1 MIYGA
6 NHIGMKRK
14 ILVVVVVL
22 VLAIAAWIAWNA
34 VFEMGKHEDKLW
46 LHRCNSMEK
55 LREKIE
61 DYPNVEIDVVYRD
74 NGIFDVTHDAD
85 TTFKLPLD
93 SFFNYMSKSDGHMW
107 LDVKNLNGG
116 NADEMLDDL
125 DSLTSE
131 YGIEKGQLIVE
142 SRDWRSLDA
151 FTDEGYYTSMYV
163 DFPKPSKLDEE
174 EIDSCLDYL
183 NMVARTGNVR
193 ALSFPGWWYDDV
205 SESVDADIDLLTWKH
220 RTTQLE
226 LVCLPEGREMLDDER
241 LKVVLVKSKGDF
253 HR

>member
-1 MIYGA
+1 
-6 NHIGMKRK
+6 MKRK

-142 SRDWRSLDA
+142 S
-151 FTDEGYYTSMYV
+151 V
-163 DFPKPSKLDEE
+163 
-174 EIDSCLDYL
+174 
-183 NMVARTGNVR
+183 TGGR
-193 ALSFPGWWYDDV
+193 LM
-205 SESVDADIDLLTWKH
+205 LLPMMGIILRCTWISQNRPNWMKK
-220 RTTQLE
+220 
-226 LVCLPEGREMLDDER
+226 R
-241 LKVVLVKSKGDF
+241 LTVVWIT
-253 HR
+253 

>member
-1 MIYGA
+1 
-6 NHIGMKRK
+6 MKRK

-34 VFEMGKHEDKLW
+34 VFEMGKYEDKLW

-151 FTDEGYYTSMYV
+151 FTDEGYILRCMWI
-163 DFPKPSKLDEE
+163 FLNHLNWMKKR
-174 EIDSCLDYL
+174 L

-205 SESVDADIDLLTWKH
+205 SENVDADIDLLTWKH